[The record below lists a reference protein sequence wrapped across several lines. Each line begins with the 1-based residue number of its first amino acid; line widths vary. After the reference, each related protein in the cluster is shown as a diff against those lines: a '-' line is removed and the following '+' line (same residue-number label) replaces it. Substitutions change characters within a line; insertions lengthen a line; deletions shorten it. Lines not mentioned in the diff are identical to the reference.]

1 MGHLLKPSSFCS
13 VNLLVALTAGSQG
26 SSYRLW
32 TGFCTQILSQIQ
44 CREGQP
50 GHWYRQLRPQQWLWG
65 HSGLFNIFSGWSG
78 LGSFK
83 SLSVFKWLA
92 SANCCFLSSTP
103 VNPTTQCQQIIAQ
116 PSRDSNWR
124 WRGRCTGF
132 HHNVTEVSRLLQY
145 RGNRASRKW
154 MPYSFYPMCK
164 ILKATRS
171 ELPRSISEIH
181 SFLRYIPIMASIF
194 Q

>member
-65 HSGLFNIFSGWSG
+65 HSGLFNIFSRWSG

-92 SANCCFLSSTP
+92 SANCCFLLSTP

-116 PSRDSNWR
+116 PLRDKLEMKGQVYRISPQRYWR
-124 WRGRCTGF
+124 
-132 HHNVTEVSRLLQY
+132 EPLAQY
-145 RGNRASRKW
+145 RGTRASRKW
-154 MPYSFYPMCK
+154 MPYGFYPMCK
-164 ILKATRS
+164 IL
-171 ELPRSISEIH
+171 
-181 SFLRYIPIMASIF
+181 
-194 Q
+194 